1 MPRAR
6 RLLLLILIIPL
17 LTILTLLTLRTA
29 PLPPD
34 IESELSP
41 AVRGE
46 PAGYDPKAKPIPLH
60 KPPLPE
66 KPPPITDNFPLAS
79 HAKSPSDLPPIPAWN
94 VPPRTHYKHA
104 TPLFIGF
111 TRNWRLLQQTVVSY
125 IVAGWPPSDIYVV
138 ENTGV
143 MHSNAD
149 AKLTLQNPFFLDHG
163 RLKRVLGVNVVV
175 TPTLLTF
182 AQLQNFYVWTALER
196 GWVWYWWA
204 HMDTVVVSDEEW
216 DPASDKKEDDKK
228 DESGV
233 SKDDAKKAEPPK
245 QKDEGGYKSLYLR
258 AIAALEETLDLDWG
272 DLATRWFAY
281 DRLALVKTKT
291 FVDVGGWD
299 TMIPFYMTDCD
310 MHERLWMR
318 GYRIEDAQ
326 AGRVWDVAGTLEDLG
341 VLYLR
346 GEVPA
351 PKEEEDAKKKDDE
364 KKKEEKE
371 KRDLLPDLNDY
382 LSNRSSKP
390 AKPSRNS
397 PAYKALIQKL
407 DDLQHKKNDNAAGR
421 NTWQASQKGGQG
433 EPFYRDSDGFERGVW
448 MWMDFGRK
456 VFEEKWG
463 RGPCDIRDAGL
474 KEEDQWHVVLD
485 WEKEE
490 VQRQYWR
497 DKEREGKEKEKAEKE
512 KGKKE
517 KEEEKK
523 KEEG

>member
-1 MPRAR
+1 M
-6 RLLLLILIIPL
+6 
-17 LTILTLLTLRTA
+17 
-29 PLPPD
+29 
-34 IESELSP
+34 
-41 AVRGE
+41 
-46 PAGYDPKAKPIPLH
+46 
-60 KPPLPE
+60 
-66 KPPPITDNFPLAS
+66 
-79 HAKSPSDLPPIPAWN
+79 
-94 VPPRTHYKHA
+94 
-104 TPLFIGF
+104 
-111 TRNWRLLQQTVVSY
+111 
-125 IVAGWPPSDIYVV
+125 
-138 ENTGV
+138 

-149 AKLTLQNPFFLDHG
+149 GKLTLQNPFFLDHF
-163 RLKRVLGVNVVV
+163 RLKKVLGVNVVV

-182 AQLQNFYVWTALER
+182 AQLQNFYVWYSLEK
-196 GWVWYWWA
+196 GWEWYWWA

-216 DPASDKKEDDKK
+216 DPSSSSKSEEPKK
-228 DESGV
+228 DEGV
-233 SKDDAKKAEPPK
+233 SKDDAKKKEEPKKPK
-245 QKDEGGYKSLYLR
+245 DTGGYKSLYLR
-258 AIAALEETLDLDWG
+258 AISALEETLDPSWG

-326 AGRVWDVAGTLEDLG
+326 AGRVWDVASTLEDLG
-341 VLYLR
+341 VLYAR
-346 GEVPA
+346 GEVPK
-351 PKEEEDAKKKDDE
+351 KEEGKKEENKDDE
-364 KKKEEKE
+364 KKTEEKKSE
-371 KRDLLPDLNDY
+371 RRDLVPNLNEY
-382 LSNRSSKP
+382 LSGRSPKP
-390 AKPSRNS
+390 PKPSLNS
-397 PAYKALIQKL
+397 PAYKDLIAKL

-497 DKEREGKEKEKAEKE
+497 DREREGKEREKVEKEKE
-512 KGKKE
+512 KGKKM
-517 KEEEKK
+517 
-523 KEEG
+523 GG

>member
-1 MPRAR
+1 M
-6 RLLLLILIIPL
+6 
-17 LTILTLLTLRTA
+17 
-29 PLPPD
+29 
-34 IESELSP
+34 
-41 AVRGE
+41 
-46 PAGYDPKAKPIPLH
+46 
-60 KPPLPE
+60 
-66 KPPPITDNFPLAS
+66 
-79 HAKSPSDLPPIPAWN
+79 
-94 VPPRTHYKHA
+94 
-104 TPLFIGF
+104 
-111 TRNWRLLQQTVVSY
+111 
-125 IVAGWPPSDIYVV
+125 
-138 ENTGV
+138 
-143 MHSNAD
+143 MHSNAN
-149 AKLTLQNPFFLDHG
+149 AQLTLQNPFYLDHG

-182 AQLQNFYVWTALER
+182 AQLQNFYVWYSLEK
-196 GWVWYWWA
+196 GWEWYWWA

-216 DPASDKKEDDKK
+216 DPSSDDNNDDKK
-228 DESGV
+228 DDGQKKDDEGV
-233 SKDDAKKAEPPK
+233 PKEDAKKEPKKDPPK
-245 QKDEGGYKSLYLR
+245 KKDEGYKSLYLR
-258 AIAALEETLDLDWG
+258 AISALEETLDPGWG

-346 GEVPA
+346 GEISKEDEKKE
-351 PKEEEDAKKKDDE
+351 KEEGDGE
-364 KKKEEKE
+364 KKKEEK
-371 KRDLLPDLNDY
+371 RDLVPNLNEYLP
-382 LSNRSSKP
+382 NRSKNP
-390 AKPSRNS
+390 KPSRNS
-397 PAYKALIQKL
+397 PAYKDLIAKL

-497 DKEREGKEKEKAEKE
+497 DKEREAKE
-512 KGKKE
+512 KE

-523 KEEG
+523 KKEG